1 MMEVAEEATYI
12 KKSKVRLM
20 LLFSAM
26 RHFRE
31 ALERDGTPVVYT
43 ELEDPDNGGSFAAEL
58 KRQIGLLE
66 PESLVLTRPGDFRV
80 DAIIRDTAKRLGIRL
95 RIVEDDH
102 FLSTPDEFMRF
113 AEDRKSLVLEHFY
126 RQMRRRHDV
135 LMDGDKPAG
144 GKWNFDSENRKPL
157 PAKEARAA
165 PKLGT
170 KKRDAIDRAVAE
182 MIERRFADHP
192 GSIERFA
199 YPVTRDQALADLDR
213 FIDERLEHFGSY
225 QDAMVEGH
233 HFLYHSRL
241 SAALNLHLINPR
253 EVIDAAVDA
262 YARGAAPLNAVEG
275 FVRQVLG
282 WREFIRGIYWQQ
294 GLEYLD
300 ANALGADEPVPAALW
315 TGETDMRCVADSM
328 RGVLEHGYAHHIQ
341 RLMVLG
347 LLCLLLGVRP
357 RDVHEWHMA
366 LYADAVDWVSAPNV
380 IGMSQY
386 GDGGIV
392 GTKPYAASGSYINR
406 MSNYCK
412 GCRFDPKRATGEN
425 ACPFTTL
432 YWDFLDRHRERF
444 AKNRRMALQVKNV
457 ERKQDEEIRSIR
469 ERAQEL
475 RLELP

>member
-12 KKSKVRLM
+12 KKSKTRLM

-26 RHFRE
+26 RHFRDG
-31 ALERDGTPVVYT
+31 LEQDGTPVVYT
-43 ELEDPDNGGSFAAEL
+43 ELEDSDNGGSFAAEL
-58 KRQIGLLE
+58 ERQIELLQ

-80 DAIIRDTAKRLGIRL
+80 DAAIRDTAKRLGVRT

-102 FLSTPDEFMRF
+102 FLSTPDEFLRF
-113 AEDRKSLVLEHFY
+113 AEDRKSLVMEHFY

-135 LMDGDKPAG
+135 LMEGEKPVG
-144 GKWNFDSENRKPL
+144 GKWNFDSQNRKPL
-157 PAKEARAA
+157 PAGEADAA
-165 PKLGT
+165 PSLGA
-170 KKRDAIDRAVAE
+170 KKRDSVDRAVAE
-182 MIERRFADHP
+182 MIERRFPDHP
-192 GSIERFA
+192 GSVEHFA
-199 YPVTRDQALADLDR
+199 YPVTRAQALEDLAR
-213 FIDERLEHFGSY
+213 FVDERLEHFGTY
-225 QDAMVEGH
+225 QDAMVAGH

-241 SAALNLHLINPR
+241 SAALNLHLLSPK

-262 YARGAAPLNAVEG
+262 YESETAPLNAVEG

-294 GLEYLD
+294 GPEYLD
-300 ANALGADEPVPAALW
+300 GNALDACEPVPEALW
-315 TGETDMRCVADSM
+315 TGETDMRCVSDSM

-406 MSNYCK
+406 MSDYCK
-412 GCRFDPKRATGEN
+412 GCRFDPKRATGEK

-457 ERKQDEEIRSIR
+457 ERKEADELKLIRD
-469 ERAQEL
+469 RAKEL
-475 RLELP
+475 RSALP